1 MILMHSDQKDAEP
14 NPEGFGGVVVI
25 SRRARV
31 LWVGAIK
38 LKWTSIYGIIFIK
51 TMISRVSQ

>member
-14 NPEGFGGVVVI
+14 NPEGFGGGGVI

-38 LKWTSIYGIIFIK
+38 LKWTSIYGIILSK
-51 TMISRVSQ
+51 L